1 MACIV
6 LSKAKNYFLGEVES
20 RGWCLDLNGN
30 DQNSGVDSIG
40 IVSSKLDCWSQCKA
54 IPRAKGCEYIKQH
67 KRCDIHTNHV
77 SRGGGDRLIDYDCLV
92 LY

>member
-30 DQNSGVDSIG
+30 DQNSGVESIG
-40 IVSSKLDCWSQCKA
+40 SALSKLDCWSQCKA